1 MRIGV
6 GESHDG
12 EFRSALVLCEGDN
25 KTEMRKEVNIP
36 VPYLLADIEEAI

>member
-12 EFRSALVLCEGDN
+12 VFRSAPVLCEGDN
-25 KTEMRKEVNIP
+25 KTEKRKEVTIP
-36 VPYLLADIEEAI
+36 VPYLLADIEEGI